1 MIKNLATINN
11 VKNLVNTIMKAVH
24 KKSAK
29 ARKLKI
35 MILIVKNKTANQSH
49 TKNKI
54 VNQNHI
60 KSKTVN
66 QNQRKA

>member
-1 MIKNLATINN
+1 
-11 VKNLVNTIMKAVH
+11 MKAVH